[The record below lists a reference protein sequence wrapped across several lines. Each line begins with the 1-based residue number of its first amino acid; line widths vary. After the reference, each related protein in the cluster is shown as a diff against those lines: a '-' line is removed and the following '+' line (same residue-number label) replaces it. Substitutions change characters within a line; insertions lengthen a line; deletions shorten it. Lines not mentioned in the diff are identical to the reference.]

1 MKKNKL
7 LSLIIFITFFLFIC
21 SYYISNSGYYEYELT
36 QKTILTNEKIKEFEQ
51 DVQNNKDID
60 IKQYLDEEETNY
72 SNKITN
78 LMYEISDKGNKLM
91 RKGITALFKK
101 LSYLVQDE

>member
-7 LSLIIFITFFLFIC
+7 LSLILIIVVIIFICT
-21 SYYISNSGYYEYELT
+21 YYISNSGYYEYELSK
-36 QKTILTNEKIKEFEQ
+36 KTILTNEKIKEFEQ

-60 IKQYLDEEETNY
+60 IKEYLNEEKITY

-78 LMYEISDKGNKLM
+78 LMYNLSDNGNKLM
-91 RKGITALFKK
+91 RKGIKALFKK
-101 LSYLVQDE
+101 ISYLVQDE